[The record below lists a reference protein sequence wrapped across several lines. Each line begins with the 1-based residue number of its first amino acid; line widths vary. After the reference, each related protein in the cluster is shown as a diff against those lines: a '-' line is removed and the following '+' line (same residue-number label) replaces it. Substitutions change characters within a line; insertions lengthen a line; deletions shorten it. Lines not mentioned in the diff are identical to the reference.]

1 MSFSKGFALFL
12 LYLICVCVAYWFWQ
26 VQLQLR
32 VLSWLFLEI
41 FFFFFLI
48 FYRGINRTFTRGCR
62 YTGLLSSINIY
73 QCSAQSIW
81 NKRNVT
87 LLFSVFIF
95 FSHSIIF
102 ITIQWLGSCVFF
114 INVRIVCILITT
126 IRVRNLTKI
135 RYMAVL
141 IERQSS
147 GLDIITIWVGSS
159 SRMHS

>member
-1 MSFSKGFALFL
+1 MCVWLTDFGKFS
-12 LYLICVCVAYWFWQ
+12 YNCVSLVDFFWK
-26 VQLQLR
+26 
-32 VLSWLFLEI
+32 S